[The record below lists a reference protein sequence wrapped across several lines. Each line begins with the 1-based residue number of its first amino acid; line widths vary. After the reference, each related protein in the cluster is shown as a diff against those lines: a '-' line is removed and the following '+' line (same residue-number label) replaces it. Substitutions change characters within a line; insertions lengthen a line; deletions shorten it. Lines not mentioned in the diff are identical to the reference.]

1 MQESSRTMKTHHSD
15 THNLQVTSQS
25 SKILRQLR
33 RDFKFYFITIEKQ
46 FHFSIDI
53 VTDDTIEPK
62 YHYNKGDK
70 TKTIKVFHF
79 SFSFSFNTKNETGNF
94 QLQEKLNDSD

>member
-1 MQESSRTMKTHHSD
+1 
-15 THNLQVTSQS
+15 
-25 SKILRQLR
+25 
-33 RDFKFYFITIEKQ
+33 
-46 FHFSIDI
+46 

-62 YHYNKGDK
+62 DHYNKGDK

-79 SFSFSFNTKNETGNF
+79 SFYFSFNTKNETGNF